1 MPAEVLGLKQR
12 GVVAVGQ
19 FADINVFD
27 SDALGSDHPTYAND
41 FPNGVG
47 RLKIGGRGYA
57 VTIVNGVVVTE
68 QGANTGARPGRVI
81 REFSRA

>member
-41 FPNGVG
+41 S
-47 RLKIGGRGYA
+47 R
-57 VTIVNGVVVTE
+57 T
-68 QGANTGARPGRVI
+68 ARAG
-81 REFSRA
+81 

>member
-1 MPAEVLGLKQR
+1 MATLSRAIRKLTGMPAEVLGLKQR

-41 FPNGVG
+41 S
-47 RLKIGGRGYA
+47 R
-57 VTIVNGVVVTE
+57 T
-68 QGANTGARPGRVI
+68 ARAG
-81 REFSRA
+81 